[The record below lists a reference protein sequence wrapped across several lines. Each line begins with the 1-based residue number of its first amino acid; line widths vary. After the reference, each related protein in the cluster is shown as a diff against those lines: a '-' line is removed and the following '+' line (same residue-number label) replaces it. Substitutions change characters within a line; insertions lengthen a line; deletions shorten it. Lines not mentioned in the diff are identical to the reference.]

1 MIEESNAVKQAADLL
16 KGGATMLADTCPACG
31 TPLFKIGNEIKCPKC
46 NKPVVIVTGTEDE
59 TKLLK
64 ARVLD
69 NTEQTLLKKVSDIQ
83 LAIQKENDP
92 ETLRKL
98 TENLTGLLSAL
109 ERLRHG

>member
-1 MIEESNAVKQAADLL
+1 
-16 KGGATMLADTCPACG
+16 MLAYTCPACG

-46 NKPVVIVTGTEDE
+46 NKRVVIVTGSEDE

-64 ARVLD
+64 AKVLD

-109 ERLRHG
+109 EKLRHS